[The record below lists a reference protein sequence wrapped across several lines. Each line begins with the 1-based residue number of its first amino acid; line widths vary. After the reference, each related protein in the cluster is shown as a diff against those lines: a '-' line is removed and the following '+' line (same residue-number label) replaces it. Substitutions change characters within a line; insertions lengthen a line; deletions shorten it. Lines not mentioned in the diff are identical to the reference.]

1 MAFKTLSGF
10 LESLFYMLFLEGH
23 FVNFWNLQMCINL
36 TVSAASLNFF
46 SGLVFAIL
54 VVLLLVQIVR
64 LM

>member
-54 VVLLLVQIVR
+54 VVLLLVQIVQCE
-64 LM
+64 

>member
-10 LESLFYMLFLEGH
+10 LESLFYLLFLEGH